1 MICATTRKGQDC
13 VFMKKNGCSFIG
25 GTCLS
30 AVETC
35 MGCTRITEQESGI
48 YCTVF
53 PDPKLK
59 WRTGNCNMATHIK
72 TESTGES
79 GKKANPLKASKR
91 K

>member
-1 MICATTRKGQDC
+1 MICTTTRKGQDC
-13 VFMKKNGCSFIG
+13 VFMKTSGCSYTG

-35 MGCTRITEQESGI
+35 MGCARITEQESGI

-53 PDPKLK
+53 PDPSIKWKL
-59 WRTGNCNMATHIK
+59 GNCNMATHLK
-72 TESTGES
+72 TEAAAD
-79 GKKANPLKASKR
+79 KKKINPLKASKR